1 MRGSTD
7 ILRASLL
14 GMNPH
19 QIPENNSSLVS
30 LTDAQVQEKMAKNAT
45 KGHAEF
51 GVVDEQRQKQRES
64 HLNMTNDSQSP
75 IRNFPEGV
83 GE

>member
-30 LTDAQVQEKMAKNAT
+30 LTDA
-45 KGHAEF
+45 
-51 GVVDEQRQKQRES
+51 
-64 HLNMTNDSQSP
+64 
-75 IRNFPEGV
+75 
-83 GE
+83 